1 MGNKSDIN
9 STLKLKTV
17 RNSVNVE
24 LQDAQVVKLC

>member
-17 RNSVNVE
+17 RNSVKVE